1 MDTRILENEVKV
13 ALKCIEKGV
22 NFILEGG
29 AGSGKTYSLISL
41 IETLIIKSSEIKIV
55 CITYT
60 NNAVAEIKSRIDNE
74 NLWVSTIHEFIWHV
88 IKKYQKEIKNEL
100 VLLIN
105 DEIIKEFKKPKDLE
119 NNLITIDYFN
129 NIDVE
134 YDEYYSMNPNA
145 ENKIKI
151 SHDHILILAEKMLDK
166 YKKLSDI
173 LKDIANCIFVDE
185 YQDTSPYIA
194 KILLEHLKKSKKKN
208 VIGFFGDSMQSIYD
222 EGVGD
227 LNKYKLKKIVKKQN
241 RRNPRIVIEIANK
254 FRNDKITQIP
264 SKDKN
269 TPNMDENGVIIEG
282 NIKFIYGKEQE
293 DINFLKNKALFKSW
307 DFLDGRKTKELRLT
321 HKYNSEM
328 AGFKKLYDLYND
340 DLIIILIDKIK
351 KVIDSSSNENN
362 EKSLSKF
369 VLELRPTY
377 NKKDLLEEIINNK
390 IYNSIYQSI
399 ENLAWKDILEKC
411 KINKE
416 SLMSYKFNGING
428 RYETNSHR
436 DKILKKLDVL
446 NELIELYESK
456 KFNEFLKK
464 TNFSIQNK
472 NDKSKLKEIMNFF
485 MLEDRKTIEEVLDFS
500 KKQGLIREDVD
511 FDNYISAKGF
521 YLWERIKKIS
531 FKEYRNSILYLKEF
545 SPISTQHSI
554 KGSEFDNVLVVLE
567 LNWNKYDF
575 KTLFGKGSKNENVKK
590 RTRKLFYVCMTRA
603 KKNLVIYMPTEDLE
617 IINSAKNYFGEENV
631 LSIDS
636 ML

>member
-1 MDTRILENEVKV
+1 MDTRILEDEVKT
-13 ALKCIEKGV
+13 ALQCIEKGE

-41 IETLIIKSSEIKIV
+41 IETLIIKSPKIRII

-74 NLWVSTIHEFIWHV
+74 NLWVSTIHEFIWYI

-119 NNLITIDYFN
+119 NNLITIDYFD

-151 SHDHILILAEKMLDK
+151 SHDHILILAEKMFDK

-208 VIGFFGDSMQSIYD
+208 VIGFFRDSMQSIYD

-269 TPNMDENGVIIEG
+269 APNMDENGVIIEG

-321 HKYNSEM
+321 HKYNAEM

-340 DLIIILIDKIK
+340 DLIIKLIDNIQKN
-351 KVIDSSSNENN
+351 IDNNENKESVLN
-362 EKSLSKF
+362 EL
-369 VLELRPTY
+369 VLQLRPTY
-377 NKKDLLEEIINNK
+377 NKKDLFEKIITNE
-390 IYNSIYQSI
+390 IYNLIYQDI
-399 ENLAWKDILEKC
+399 KNLLWKDVLEKC
-411 KINKE
+411 KISKE
-416 SLMSYKFNGING
+416 SLMSYKFNGISG
-428 RYETNSHR
+428 RYEANSHR

-472 NDKSKLKEIMNFF
+472 NDKSKLKEIMNFLMF
-485 MLEDRKTIEEVLDFS
+485 EDRKTIEEVLDFS

-567 LNWNKYDF
+567 SNWNKYDF

-617 IINSAKNYFGEENV
+617 IINSAKDYFGEENV

>member
-151 SHDHILILAEKMLDK
+151 SHDHILILAEKMFDK

-269 TPNMDENGVIIEG
+269 APNMDENGVIIEG

-293 DINFLKNKALFKSW
+293 DINFLKNKALFKPW
-307 DFLDGRKTKELRLT
+307 NFLNGEQTKELRLT
-321 HKYNSEM
+321 HKYNAEM

-340 DLIIILIDKIK
+340 DLIIKLIDNIQKN
-351 KVIDSSSNENN
+351 IDNNENKESVLN
-362 EKSLSKF
+362 EL
-369 VLELRPTY
+369 VLELRPIY
-377 NKKDLLEEIINNK
+377 NKKDLFEEITGNE
-390 IYNSIYQSI
+390 IYNLIYQDI
-399 ENLAWKDILEKC
+399 KNLLWKNVLEKC
-411 KINKE
+411 KISKE
-416 SLMSYKFNGING
+416 SLMSYKCNGING

-567 LNWNKYDF
+567 SNWNKYDF

-617 IINSAKNYFGEENV
+617 IINSAKDYFGEENV

>member
-1 MDTRILENEVKV
+1 MDTRTLEDEVKV

-41 IETLIIKSSEIKIV
+41 IETLSIKSPKIKIV

-74 NLWVSTIHEFIWHV
+74 NLWVSTIHEFIWYM

-105 DEIIKEFKKPKDLE
+105 DETIKNFKKPKKIE
-119 NNLITIDYFN
+119 NTLITIDYFD

-134 YDEYYSMNPNA
+134 YDEYYSMNPS
-145 ENKIKI
+145 ENKVKI
-151 SHDHILILAEKMLDK
+151 SHDHILILAEKMFNK

-173 LKDIANCIFVDE
+173 LKDTANCIFVDE

-194 KILLEHLKKSKKKN
+194 EILLKHLKKSKKKN

-227 LNKYKLKKIVKKQN
+227 LNEYRLKKIVKKQN

-254 FRNDKITQIP
+254 FRDDKIEQIP
-264 SKDKN
+264 SKDKKA
-269 TPNMDENGVIIEG
+269 PNIDENGVIIEG
-282 NIKFIYGKEQE
+282 NIKFIYGKEPE

-307 DFLDGRKTKELRLT
+307 DFLNGQQTRELRLT
-321 HKYNSEM
+321 HKYNAEM

-340 DLIIILIDKIK
+340 DLIILLIDKIK
-351 KVIDSSSNENN
+351 KNVDNNEN
-362 EKSLSKF
+362 EKKSLNEL
-369 VLELRPTY
+369 VLELRPTH
-377 NKKDLLEEIINNK
+377 NRKDLLEEIISNE
-390 IYNSIYQSI
+390 IYNLIYQDI
-399 ENLAWKDILEKC
+399 KNLLWKDVLEKC
-411 KINKE
+411 KISKE
-416 SLMSYKFNGING
+416 SLMSYKFNGISG
-428 RYETNSHR
+428 KYETNSYR
-436 DKILKKLDVL
+436 DKVLQRLDILS
-446 NELIELYESK
+446 ELIELYESK
-456 KFNEFLKK
+456 KINEFLKK

-472 NDKSKLKEIMNFF
+472 NDKSKLKEIMNYFI
-485 MLEDRKTIEEVLDFS
+485 LEDNKTIEEVLDFS
-500 KKQGLIREDVD
+500 KKQGLIKEDID
-511 FDNYISAKGF
+511 FDNYINVKGF
-521 YLWERIKKIS
+521 YLWKRIKKIS

-554 KGSEFDNVLVVLE
+554 KGNEFDNVLVVLE
-567 LNWNKYDF
+567 SNWNKYDF
-575 KTLFGKGSKNENVKK
+575 ETLFGKGSRNENVIK
-590 RTRKLFYVCMTRA
+590 RTRKLFYVCITRA
-603 KKNLVIYMPTEDLE
+603 KKNLVVYMPTEDLE
-617 IINSAKNYFGEENV
+617 IVASAKEYFGEENV

-636 ML
+636 I

>member
-151 SHDHILILAEKMLDK
+151 SHDHILILAEKMFDK

-269 TPNMDENGVIIEG
+269 APNMDENGVIIEG

-293 DINFLKNKALFKSW
+293 DINFLKNKALFKPW
-307 DFLDGRKTKELRLT
+307 NFLNGEQTKELRLT
-321 HKYNSEM
+321 HKYNAEM

-340 DLIIILIDKIK
+340 DLIIKLIDNIQKN
-351 KVIDSSSNENN
+351 IDNNENKESVLN
-362 EKSLSKF
+362 EL
-369 VLELRPTY
+369 VLELRPIY
-377 NKKDLLEEIINNK
+377 NKKDLFEEITGNE
-390 IYNSIYQSI
+390 IYNLIYQDI
-399 ENLAWKDILEKC
+399 KNLLWKNVLEKC
-411 KINKE
+411 KISKE

-567 LNWNKYDF
+567 SNWNKYDF

-617 IINSAKNYFGEENV
+617 IINSAKDYFGQENV

>member
-41 IETLIIKSSEIKIV
+41 IETLIIKSPKIKIV

-74 NLWVSTIHEFIWHV
+74 NLWVSTIHEFIWCI

-105 DEIIKEFKKPKDLE
+105 DETIKSFKKPKDKDLE

-129 NIDVE
+129 NVDVE
-134 YDEYYSMNPNA
+134 YDEYYSMNPSK
-145 ENKIKI
+145 NKVKI
-151 SHDHILILAEKMLDK
+151 SHDHILILAEKMFEK
-166 YKKLSDI
+166 YKKISDI

-185 YQDTSPYIA
+185 YQDTNLNVA
-194 KILLEHLKKSKKKN
+194 KILLEHLKKSNKKN

-241 RRNPRIVIEIANK
+241 RRNPRRVIEIANK
-254 FRNDKITQIP
+254 FRDDKIIQIP
-264 SKDKN
+264 SKDRKA
-269 TPNMDENGVIIEG
+269 PNMDENGVIIEG
-282 NIKFIYGKEQE
+282 NIKFIYGKEPE
-293 DINFLKNKALFKSW
+293 DINSLKNKALFKSW
-307 DFLDGRKTKELRLT
+307 DFLNGEQTRELRLT
-321 HKYNSEM
+321 HKYNAEM
-328 AGFKKLYDLYND
+328 AGFKKLYNLYND
-340 DLIIILIDKIK
+340 DLIIVLIDKIK
-351 KVIDSSSNENN
+351 KNIDNNENEKKLLN
-362 EKSLSKF
+362 EL

-377 NKKDLLEEIINNK
+377 NRKDLFEKITSNK
-390 IYNSIYQSI
+390 IYKSIYQNI
-399 ENLAWKDILEKC
+399 ENLAWKDVLEKC

-416 SLMSYKFNGING
+416 SLMSYKFNGISG
-428 RYETNSHR
+428 KYEANSYR
-436 DKILKKLDVL
+436 DKVLQRLDIL

-472 NDKSKLKEIMNFF
+472 NDKSKLKEIMNYLI
-485 MLEDRKTIEEVLDFS
+485 LEDRKTIEEVLDFS
-500 KKQGLIREDVD
+500 EKQGLIKEDMD
-511 FDNYISAKGF
+511 FDNYISVKGF
-521 YLWERIKKIS
+521 YLWKRIKKIS

-554 KGSEFDNVLVVLE
+554 KGNEFDNVLVVLE
-567 LNWNKYDF
+567 SNWNKYDF
-575 KTLFGKGSKNENVKK
+575 ETLFGKGSENENVIK
-590 RTRKLFYVCMTRA
+590 RTRKLFYVCITRA
-603 KKNLVIYMPTEDLE
+603 KKNLVIYMPTDDLE
-617 IINSAKNYFGEENV
+617 IVASAKEYFGEENV
-631 LSIDS
+631 LSID
-636 ML
+636 LI

>member
-1 MDTRILENEVKV
+1 MDTRILEDEVKT
-13 ALKCIEKGV
+13 ALQCIEKGE

-41 IETLIIKSSEIKIV
+41 IETLIIKSPKIRIV

-74 NLWVSTIHEFIWHV
+74 NLWVSTIHEFIWYI

-151 SHDHILILAEKMLDK
+151 SHDHILILAEKMFDK

-269 TPNMDENGVIIEG
+269 APNMDENGVIIEG

-293 DINFLKNKALFKSW
+293 DINFLKNKALFKPW
-307 DFLDGRKTKELRLT
+307 NFLNGEQTKELRLT
-321 HKYNSEM
+321 HKYNAEM

-340 DLIIILIDKIK
+340 DLIIKLIDNIQKN
-351 KVIDSSSNENN
+351 IDNNENKESVLN
-362 EKSLSKF
+362 EL
-369 VLELRPTY
+369 VLELRPIY
-377 NKKDLLEEIINNK
+377 NKKDLFEEITGNE
-390 IYNSIYQSI
+390 IYNLIYQDI
-399 ENLAWKDILEKC
+399 KNLLWKNVLEKC
-411 KINKE
+411 KISKE

-567 LNWNKYDF
+567 SNWNKYDF

-617 IINSAKNYFGEENV
+617 IINSAKDYFGEENV

>member
-151 SHDHILILAEKMLDK
+151 SHDHILILAEKMFDK

-269 TPNMDENGVIIEG
+269 APNMDENGVIIEG

-293 DINFLKNKALFKSW
+293 DINFLKNKALFKPW
-307 DFLDGRKTKELRLT
+307 NFLNGEQTKELRLT
-321 HKYNSEM
+321 HKYNAEM

-340 DLIIILIDKIK
+340 DLIIKLIDNIQKN
-351 KVIDSSSNENN
+351 IDNNENKESVLN
-362 EKSLSKF
+362 EL
-369 VLELRPTY
+369 VLELRPIY
-377 NKKDLLEEIINNK
+377 NKKDLFEEITGNE
-390 IYNSIYQSI
+390 IYNLIYQDI
-399 ENLAWKDILEKC
+399 KNLLWKNVLEKC
-411 KINKE
+411 KISKE

>member
-134 YDEYYSMNPNA
+134 YDEYYSMNPN
-145 ENKIKI
+145 ENKVKI
-151 SHDHILILAEKMLDK
+151 SHNHILILAEKMFDK

-173 LKDIANCIFVDE
+173 LKDVANCIFVDE

-269 TPNMDENGVIIEG
+269 APNMDENGVIIEG

-293 DINFLKNKALFKSW
+293 DINFLKNKALFKPW
-307 DFLDGRKTKELRLT
+307 NFLNGEQTKELRLT
-321 HKYNSEM
+321 HKYNAEM

-340 DLIIILIDKIK
+340 DLIIKLIDNIQKN
-351 KVIDSSSNENN
+351 IDNNENKESVLN
-362 EKSLSKF
+362 EL
-369 VLELRPTY
+369 VLELRPIY
-377 NKKDLLEEIINNK
+377 NKKDLFEEITGNE
-390 IYNSIYQSI
+390 IYNLIYQDI
-399 ENLAWKDILEKC
+399 KNLLWKNVLEKC
-411 KINKE
+411 KISKE

>member
-1 MDTRILENEVKV
+1 MDTRILEDEVNT
-13 ALKCIEKGV
+13 ALQCIEKGE

-41 IETLIIKSSEIKIV
+41 IETLIIKLPEIKIV

-105 DEIIKEFKKPKDLE
+105 DETIKNFKKPKDLE
-119 NNLITIDYFN
+119 NTLITIDYFN

-134 YDEYYSMNPNA
+134 YDEYYSMNPN
-145 ENKIKI
+145 ENKVKI
-151 SHDHILILAEKMLDK
+151 SHDHILILAEKMFDR

-173 LKDIANCIFVDE
+173 LKDVANCIFVDE
-185 YQDTSPYIA
+185 YQDTSPYIV

-227 LNKYKLKKIVKKQN
+227 LNKYGLKKIVKKQN

-254 FRNDKITQIP
+254 FRDDKITQIP

-269 TPNMDENGVIIEG
+269 APNMDENGVIIEG

-293 DINFLKNKALFKSW
+293 DINFLKNKVLFKSW
-307 DFLDGRKTKELRLT
+307 NFLNGEQTRELRLT
-321 HKYNSEM
+321 HKYNAEM

-340 DLIIILIDKIK
+340 DLIIKLIDNIQKN
-351 KVIDSSSNENN
+351 IDNNENK
-362 EKSLSKF
+362 ESVLDEL
-369 VLELRPTY
+369 VLELRPIY
-377 NKKDLLEEIINNK
+377 NKKDLFEEITGNE
-390 IYNSIYQSI
+390 IYNLIYQDI
-399 ENLAWKDILEKC
+399 KNLLWKDVLEKC
-411 KINKE
+411 KISKE

-446 NELIELYESK
+446 NELIELYKSK

-472 NDKSKLKEIMNFF
+472 NDKSKLKELMNFLIF
-485 MLEDRKTIEEVLDFS
+485 EDEKTIEEVLEFS
-500 KKQGLIREDVD
+500 KKQGLIKEDMD
-511 FDNYISAKGF
+511 FDNYISVKGF
-521 YLWERIKKIS
+521 YLWKRIKKIS

-554 KGSEFDNVLVVLE
+554 KGSEFDNVLVILE
-567 LNWNKYDF
+567 SNWNKYDF

-617 IINSAKNYFGEENV
+617 IINSAKEYFGEENV

-636 ML
+636 I

>member
-88 IKKYQKEIKNEL
+88 IKNEL

>member
-1 MDTRILENEVKV
+1 MDTRTLEDEVKI
-13 ALKCIEKGV
+13 ALQCIEKGK

-41 IETLIIKSSEIKIV
+41 IETLSIKSPKIKIV

-74 NLWVSTIHEFIWHV
+74 NLWVSTIHEFIWYM

-105 DEIIKEFKKPKDLE
+105 DETIKNFKKPKKLE
-119 NNLITIDYFN
+119 NTLITIDYFD

-134 YDEYYSMNPNA
+134 YDEYYSMNPS
-145 ENKIKI
+145 ENKVKI
-151 SHDHILILAEKMLDK
+151 SHNHILILAEKMFNK

-194 KILLEHLKKSKKKN
+194 EILLKHLKKSKKKN

-227 LNKYKLKKIVKKQN
+227 LNEYRLKKIVKKQN

-254 FRNDKITQIP
+254 FRDDKIEQIP
-264 SKDKN
+264 SKDKKA
-269 TPNMDENGVIIEG
+269 PNMDENGVIIEG
-282 NIKFIYGKEQE
+282 NIKFIYGKEPE

-307 DFLDGRKTKELRLT
+307 DFLNGQQTRELRLT
-321 HKYNSEM
+321 HKYNAEM

-340 DLIIILIDKIK
+340 DLIILLIDKIK
-351 KVIDSSSNENN
+351 KNVDNNENEKRSLN
-362 EKSLSKF
+362 EL
-369 VLELRPTY
+369 VLELKPTH
-377 NKKDLLEEIINNK
+377 NRKDLFEEIISNE
-390 IYNSIYQSI
+390 IYNLIYQDI
-399 ENLAWKDILEKC
+399 KNLLWKDVLEKC
-411 KINKE
+411 KISKE
-416 SLMSYKFNGING
+416 SLISYKFNGISG
-428 RYETNSHR
+428 KYETNSYR
-436 DKILKKLDVL
+436 DKVLQRLDILS
-446 NELIELYESK
+446 ELIELYESK
-456 KFNEFLKK
+456 KINEFLKK

-472 NDKSKLKEIMNFF
+472 NDKSKLKEIMNYFI
-485 MLEDRKTIEEVLDFS
+485 LEDNKTIEEVLDFS
-500 KKQGLIREDVD
+500 KKQGLIKEDID
-511 FDNYISAKGF
+511 FDNYINVKGF
-521 YLWERIKKIS
+521 YLWKRIKKIS

-554 KGSEFDNVLVVLE
+554 KGNEFDNVLVVLE
-567 LNWNKYDF
+567 SNWNKYDF
-575 KTLFGKGSKNENVKK
+575 ETLFGKGSRNENVIK
-590 RTRKLFYVCMTRA
+590 RTRKLFYVCITRA
-603 KKNLVIYMPTEDLE
+603 KKNLVVYMPTEDLE
-617 IINSAKNYFGEENV
+617 IVASAKEYFGEENV

-636 ML
+636 I

>member
-1 MDTRILENEVKV
+1 MYRKRSKFYIR
-13 ALKCIEKGV
+13 G
-22 NFILEGG
+22 ILEGG

-151 SHDHILILAEKMLDK
+151 SHDHILILAEKMFDK

-208 VIGFFGDSMQSIYD
+208 VIGFFWDSMQSIYD

-269 TPNMDENGVIIEG
+269 APNMDENGVIIEG

-293 DINFLKNKALFKSW
+293 DINFLKNKALFKPW
-307 DFLDGRKTKELRLT
+307 NFLNGEQTRELRLT
-321 HKYNSEM
+321 HKYNAEM

-340 DLIIILIDKIK
+340 DLIIKLIDNIQKN
-351 KVIDSSSNENN
+351 IDNNENKESVLN
-362 EKSLSKF
+362 EL
-369 VLELRPTY
+369 VLELRPIY
-377 NKKDLLEEIINNK
+377 NKKDLFEEITGNE
-390 IYNSIYQSI
+390 IYNLIYQDI
-399 ENLAWKDILEKC
+399 KNLLWKNVLEKC
-411 KINKE
+411 KISKE

-567 LNWNKYDF
+567 SNWNKYDF

-617 IINSAKNYFGEENV
+617 IINSAKDYFGEENV

>member
-41 IETLIIKSSEIKIV
+41 IESLIIKSPKIKIA

-74 NLWVSTIHEFIWHV
+74 NLWVSTIHEFIWYI

-105 DEIIKEFKKPKDLE
+105 DETIKSFKKPKDLE

-129 NIDVE
+129 NIDIE
-134 YDEYYSMNPNA
+134 YDEYYSMNPN
-145 ENKIKI
+145 ENKVKI
-151 SHDHILILAEKMLDK
+151 SHDHILILAEKMFEK
-166 YKKLSDI
+166 YKKISDI

-185 YQDTSPYIA
+185 YQDTNPNVA
-194 KILLEHLKKSKKKN
+194 KILLEHLKKSNKKN

-227 LNKYKLKKIVKKQN
+227 LNEYKLKKIVKKQN
-241 RRNPRIVIEIANK
+241 RRNPRIVIETANK
-254 FRNDKITQIP
+254 FRDDNLMQIP
-264 SKDKN
+264 SSDRN
-269 TPNMDENGVIIEG
+269 APNMDKNGVVIEG
-282 NIKFIYGKEQE
+282 NIKFIYGKEPE

-307 DFLDGRKTKELRLT
+307 NFLNGEQTKELRLT
-321 HKYNSEM
+321 HKYNAEM
-328 AGFKKLYDLYND
+328 AGFKKLYNLYND
-340 DLIIILIDKIK
+340 DLIITLIDKIK
-351 KVIDSSSNENN
+351 KDIDNNENE
-362 EKSLSKF
+362 EKSLNKL

-377 NKKDLLEEIINNK
+377 NRKDLFEEITSNE
-390 IYNSIYQSI
+390 IYKSIYQNI
-399 ENLAWKDILEKC
+399 QNLTWKDVLEKC

-416 SLMSYKFNGING
+416 SLMSYKFNGISG
-428 RYETNSHR
+428 RYEANSYR

-472 NDKSKLKEIMNFF
+472 NDKSKLKEIMNYFI
-485 MLEDRKTIEEVLDFS
+485 LEDNKTIEEVLDFS
-500 KKQGLIREDVD
+500 KKQGLIKEDID
-511 FDNYISAKGF
+511 FDNYINVKGF
-521 YLWERIKKIS
+521 YLWKRIKKIS

-554 KGSEFDNVLVVLE
+554 KGNEFDNVLVVLE
-567 LNWNKYDF
+567 SNWNKYDF
-575 KTLFGKGSKNENVKK
+575 ETLFGKGSRNENVIK
-590 RTRKLFYVCMTRA
+590 RTKKLFYVCMTRA

-617 IINSAKNYFGEENV
+617 IIDSVKEYFGEENV

-636 ML
+636 I

>member
-1 MDTRILENEVKV
+1 MDTRTLEDEVKI
-13 ALKCIEKGV
+13 ALQCIEKGK

-41 IETLIIKSSEIKIV
+41 IETLSVKSPKIKIV

-74 NLWVSTIHEFIWHV
+74 NLWVSTIHEFIWYM

-100 VLLIN
+100 ILLIN
-105 DEIIKEFKKPKDLE
+105 DETIKNFKKPKKLE
-119 NNLITIDYFN
+119 NTLITIDYFD

-134 YDEYYSMNPNA
+134 YDEYYSMNPS
-145 ENKIKI
+145 ENKVKI
-151 SHDHILILAEKMLDK
+151 SHNHILILSEKMFNK

-227 LNKYKLKKIVKKQN
+227 LNKYRLKKIVKKQN
-241 RRNPRIVIEIANK
+241 RRNPRRVIEIANK
-254 FRNDKITQIP
+254 FRDDKIAQIP
-264 SKDKN
+264 SKDKKA
-269 TPNMDENGVIIEG
+269 PNMDENGVIIEG
-282 NIKFIYGKEQE
+282 NIKFIYGKEPE

-307 DFLDGRKTKELRLT
+307 DFLNGQQTRELRLT
-321 HKYNSEM
+321 HKYNAEM

-340 DLIIILIDKIK
+340 DLIILLIDKIK
-351 KVIDSSSNENN
+351 KNVDNNENEKKLLN
-362 EKSLSKF
+362 EL
-369 VLELRPTY
+369 VLELRPTH
-377 NKKDLLEEIINNK
+377 NRKDLFEEIISNE
-390 IYNSIYQSI
+390 IYNLIYQDI
-399 ENLAWKDILEKC
+399 KNLLWKDVLGKC

-416 SLMSYKFNGING
+416 SLMSYKFNGISG
-428 RYETNSHR
+428 KYETNSYR
-436 DKILKKLDVL
+436 DKVLQRLDIL

-472 NDKSKLKEIMNFF
+472 NDKNKLKEIMNYLI
-485 MLEDRKTIEEVLDFS
+485 LEDGKTIEEVLNFS
-500 KKQGLIREDVD
+500 EKQGLIKENID
-511 FDNYISAKGF
+511 FDNYIAIKGF

-554 KGSEFDNVLVVLE
+554 KGNEFDNVLVVLE
-567 LNWNKYDF
+567 SNWNKYDF
-575 KTLFGKGSKNENVKK
+575 ETLFGKGSENENVIK
-590 RTRKLFYVCMTRA
+590 RTRKLFYVCITRA
-603 KKNLVIYMPTEDLE
+603 KKNLVIYMPTDDLE
-617 IINSAKNYFGEENV
+617 IVASAKEYFGEENV
-631 LSIDS
+631 LSID
-636 ML
+636 LI

>member
-1 MDTRILENEVKV
+1 MYRKRSKFYIR
-13 ALKCIEKGV
+13 G
-22 NFILEGG
+22 ILEGG

-151 SHDHILILAEKMLDK
+151 SHDHILILAEKMFDK

-208 VIGFFGDSMQSIYD
+208 VIGFFWDSMQSIYD

-269 TPNMDENGVIIEG
+269 APNMDENGVIIEG

-293 DINFLKNKALFKSW
+293 DINFLKNKALFKPW
-307 DFLDGRKTKELRLT
+307 NFLNGEQTKELRLT
-321 HKYNSEM
+321 HKYNAEM

-340 DLIIILIDKIK
+340 DLIIKLIDNIQKN
-351 KVIDSSSNENN
+351 IDNNENKESVLN
-362 EKSLSKF
+362 EL
-369 VLELRPTY
+369 VLELRPIY
-377 NKKDLLEEIINNK
+377 NKKDLFEEITGNE
-390 IYNSIYQSI
+390 IYNLIYQDI
-399 ENLAWKDILEKC
+399 KNLLWKNVLEKC
-411 KINKE
+411 KISKE

-567 LNWNKYDF
+567 SNWNKYDF

-617 IINSAKNYFGEENV
+617 IINSAKDYFGEENV

>member
-1 MDTRILENEVKV
+1 MDTRTLEDEVKI
-13 ALKCIEKGV
+13 ALQCIEKGK

-41 IETLIIKSSEIKIV
+41 IETLSIKSPKIKIV

-74 NLWVSTIHEFIWHV
+74 NLWVSTIHEFIWYM

-105 DEIIKEFKKPKDLE
+105 DETIKNFKKPKKLE
-119 NNLITIDYFN
+119 NTLITIDYFD

-134 YDEYYSMNPNA
+134 YDEYYSMNPS
-145 ENKIKI
+145 ENKVKI
-151 SHDHILILAEKMLDK
+151 SHDHILILAEKMFNK

-173 LKDIANCIFVDE
+173 LKDTANCIFVDE

-194 KILLEHLKKSKKKN
+194 EILLKHLKKSKKKN

-227 LNKYKLKKIVKKQN
+227 LNEYRLKKIVKKQN

-254 FRNDKITQIP
+254 FRDDKIEQIP
-264 SKDKN
+264 SKDKKA
-269 TPNMDENGVIIEG
+269 PNMDENGVIIEG
-282 NIKFIYGKEQE
+282 NIKFIYGKEPE

-307 DFLDGRKTKELRLT
+307 DFLNGQQTRELRLT
-321 HKYNSEM
+321 HKYNAEM

-340 DLIIILIDKIK
+340 DLIILLIDKIK
-351 KVIDSSSNENN
+351 KNVDNNEN
-362 EKSLSKF
+362 EKKSLNEL
-369 VLELRPTY
+369 VLELRPTH
-377 NKKDLLEEIINNK
+377 NRKDLFEEIISNE
-390 IYNSIYQSI
+390 IYNLIYQDI
-399 ENLAWKDILEKC
+399 KNLLWKDVLEKC

-416 SLMSYKFNGING
+416 SLMSYKFNGISG
-428 RYETNSHR
+428 KYETNSYR
-436 DKILKKLDVL
+436 DKVLQRLDILS
-446 NELIELYESK
+446 ELIELYESK
-456 KFNEFLKK
+456 KINEFLKK

-472 NDKSKLKEIMNFF
+472 NDKSKLKEIMNYFI
-485 MLEDRKTIEEVLDFS
+485 LEDNKTIEEVLDFS
-500 KKQGLIREDVD
+500 KKQGLIKEDID
-511 FDNYISAKGF
+511 FDNYINVKGF
-521 YLWERIKKIS
+521 YLWKRIKKIS

-554 KGSEFDNVLVVLE
+554 KGNEFDNVLVVLE
-567 LNWNKYDF
+567 SNWNKYDF
-575 KTLFGKGSKNENVKK
+575 ETLFGKGSENENVIK
-590 RTRKLFYVCMTRA
+590 RTRKLFYVCITRA
-603 KKNLVIYMPTEDLE
+603 KKNLVVYMPTEDLE
-617 IINSAKNYFGEENV
+617 IVASAKEYFGEENV

-636 ML
+636 I

>member
-1 MDTRILENEVKV
+1 MYRKRSKFYIR
-13 ALKCIEKGV
+13 G
-22 NFILEGG
+22 ILEGG

-74 NLWVSTIHEFIWHV
+74 NLWVSTIHEFIWNI

-134 YDEYYSMNPNA
+134 YDEYYSMNPN

-151 SHDHILILAEKMLDK
+151 SHDHILILAEKMFDK

-208 VIGFFGDSMQSIYD
+208 VIGFFWDSMQSIYD

-269 TPNMDENGVIIEG
+269 APNMDENGVIIEG

-293 DINFLKNKALFKSW
+293 DINFLKNKALFKPW
-307 DFLDGRKTKELRLT
+307 NFLNGEQTKELRLT
-321 HKYNSEM
+321 HKYNAEM

-340 DLIIILIDKIK
+340 DLIIKLIDNIQKN
-351 KVIDSSSNENN
+351 IDNNENKESVLN
-362 EKSLSKF
+362 EL
-369 VLELRPTY
+369 VLELRPIY
-377 NKKDLLEEIINNK
+377 NKKDLFEEITGNE
-390 IYNSIYQSI
+390 IYNLIYQDI
-399 ENLAWKDILEKC
+399 KNLLWKDVLEKC
-411 KINKE
+411 KISKE
-416 SLMSYKFNGING
+416 SLMSYKFNGISR

-436 DKILKKLDVL
+436 DRILKKLDVL
-446 NELIELYESK
+446 NELIELYKSK
-456 KFNEFLKK
+456 KFNEFLRK

-472 NDKSKLKEIMNFF
+472 NDKSKLKEIMNYLIF
-485 MLEDRKTIEEVLDFS
+485 EDRKTIEEVLDFS
-500 KKQGLIREDVD
+500 EKQGLIKEDMD
-511 FDNYISAKGF
+511 FDNYISVKGS

-567 LNWNKYDF
+567 SNWNKYDF

-617 IINSAKNYFGEENV
+617 IINSAKDYFGEENV

>member
-1 MDTRILENEVKV
+1 MDTRILEDEVKT
-13 ALKCIEKGV
+13 ALQCIEKGE

-41 IETLIIKSSEIKIV
+41 IETLIIKSPKIRIV

-74 NLWVSTIHEFIWHV
+74 NLWVSTIHEFIWYI

-105 DEIIKEFKKPKDLE
+105 DETIKSFKKPKDLE

-129 NIDVE
+129 NIDIE
-134 YDEYYSMNPNA
+134 YDEYYSMNPN
-145 ENKIKI
+145 ENKVKI
-151 SHDHILILAEKMLDK
+151 SHDHILILAEKMFDK

-173 LKDIANCIFVDE
+173 LKDVANCIFVDE
-185 YQDTSPYIA
+185 YQDTSPYIT

-254 FRNDKITQIP
+254 FRDDKITQIP

-269 TPNMDENGVIIEG
+269 APNMDENGVIIEG

-307 DFLDGRKTKELRLT
+307 NFLNGEQTRELRLT
-321 HKYNSEM
+321 HKYNAEM

-340 DLIIILIDKIK
+340 DLIIKLIDNIQKN
-351 KVIDSSSNENN
+351 IDNNENK
-362 EKSLSKF
+362 ESVLDEL
-369 VLELRPTY
+369 VLELRPIY
-377 NKKDLLEEIINNK
+377 NKKDLFEEITGNE
-390 IYNSIYQSI
+390 IYNLIYQDI
-399 ENLAWKDILEKC
+399 KNLLWKDVLEKC
-411 KINKE
+411 KISKE

-472 NDKSKLKEIMNFF
+472 NDKSKLKELMNFLIF
-485 MLEDRKTIEEVLDFS
+485 EDEKTIEEVLEFS
-500 KKQGLIREDVD
+500 KKQGLIKEDMD
-511 FDNYISAKGF
+511 FDNYISVKGF
-521 YLWERIKKIS
+521 YLWKRIKKIS

-554 KGSEFDNVLVVLE
+554 KGNEFDNVLVVLE
-567 LNWNKYDF
+567 SNWNKYDF
-575 KTLFGKGSKNENVKK
+575 KTLFGKGSGNENVIK

-617 IINSAKNYFGEENV
+617 IVNSAKEYFGEENV

-636 ML
+636 I

>member
-1 MDTRILENEVKV
+1 MYRKRSKFYIR
-13 ALKCIEKGV
+13 G
-22 NFILEGG
+22 ILEGG

-151 SHDHILILAEKMLDK
+151 SHDHILILAEKMFDK

-208 VIGFFGDSMQSIYD
+208 VIGFFWDSMQSIYD

-269 TPNMDENGVIIEG
+269 APNMDENGVIIEG

-293 DINFLKNKALFKSW
+293 DINFLKNKALFKPW
-307 DFLDGRKTKELRLT
+307 NFLNGEQTKELRLT
-321 HKYNSEM
+321 HKYNAEM

-340 DLIIILIDKIK
+340 DLIIKLIDNIQKN
-351 KVIDSSSNENN
+351 IDNNENKESVLN
-362 EKSLSKF
+362 EL
-369 VLELRPTY
+369 VLELRPIY
-377 NKKDLLEEIINNK
+377 NKKDLFEEITGNE
-390 IYNSIYQSI
+390 IYNLIYQDI
-399 ENLAWKDILEKC
+399 KNLLWKNVLEKC
-411 KINKE
+411 KISKE

-567 LNWNKYDF
+567 SNWNKYDF

-617 IINSAKNYFGEENV
+617 IINSAKDYFG

>member
-1 MDTRILENEVKV
+1 MDTRILEDGVKG
-13 ALKCIEKGV
+13 ALQCIEKGE

-41 IETLIIKSSEIKIV
+41 IETLIIKSPEIKIV

-60 NNAVAEIKSRIDNE
+60 NNAVAEIKSRIGSK
-74 NLWVSTIHEFIWHV
+74 NLWVSTIHEFIWHI

-100 VLLIN
+100 ILFIN
-105 DEIIKEFKKPKDLE
+105 DETIKNFKKPKEME
-119 NNLITIDYFN
+119 NTLITIDYFN

-134 YDEYYSMNPNA
+134 YDEYYSMNPN
-145 ENKIKI
+145 ENKVKI
-151 SHDHILILAEKMLDK
+151 SHDHILILTEKMFDK

-222 EGVGD
+222 EGIGD
-227 LNKYKLKKIVKKQN
+227 LKKYNLKKIVKKEN
-241 RRNPRIVIEIANK
+241 RRNPKIVIETANK
-254 FRNDKITQIP
+254 FRDDNLMQIP
-264 SKDKN
+264 SSDRN
-269 TPNMDENGVIIEG
+269 APNMDKNGVVIEG
-282 NIKFIYGKEQE
+282 NIKFIYGKEPE

-307 DFLDGRKTKELRLT
+307 DFLDGKKTKELRLT

-362 EKSLSKF
+362 EKSLSKL

-377 NKKDLLEEIINNK
+377 NKKDLLKEIINNK

-399 ENLAWKDILEKC
+399 ENLAWKNILEKC

-416 SLMSYKFNGING
+416 SLMSYKFNGISE
-428 RYETNSHR
+428 RYETNSYR
-436 DKILKKLDVL
+436 DKVLQRLDIL

-472 NDKSKLKEIMNFF
+472 NDKSKLKEIMNYLI
-485 MLEDRKTIEEVLDFS
+485 LEDGKNNR
-500 KKQGLIREDVD
+500 R
-511 FDNYISAKGF
+511 
-521 YLWERIKKIS
+521 S
-531 FKEYRNSILYLKEF
+531 FKF
-545 SPISTQHSI
+545 
-554 KGSEFDNVLVVLE
+554 F
-567 LNWNKYDF
+567 
-575 KTLFGKGSKNENVKK
+575 
-590 RTRKLFYVCMTRA
+590 
-603 KKNLVIYMPTEDLE
+603 
-617 IINSAKNYFGEENV
+617 
-631 LSIDS
+631 
-636 ML
+636 

>member
-1 MDTRILENEVKV
+1 MDTRILKNEVKV

-41 IETLIIKSSEIKIV
+41 IETLIIKSPEIKIV

-60 NNAVAEIKSRIDNE
+60 NNAVAEIKSRIGSK
-74 NLWVSTIHEFIWHV
+74 NLWVSTIHEFIWHI

-129 NIDVE
+129 NIGIE

-151 SHDHILILAEKMLDK
+151 SHDHILILAEKMFDK

-208 VIGFFGDSMQSIYD
+208 VIGFFWDSMQSIYD

-269 TPNMDENGVIIEG
+269 APNMDENGVIIEG
-282 NIKFIYGKEQE
+282 NVKFIYGKEQE
-293 DINFLKNKALFKSW
+293 DINFLKNKALFKPW
-307 DFLDGRKTKELRLT
+307 NFLNAEQTRELRLT
-321 HKYNSEM
+321 HKYNAEM

-340 DLIIILIDKIK
+340 DLITKLIDNIQKN
-351 KVIDSSSNENN
+351 IDNNENK
-362 EKSLSKF
+362 ESILDKL
-369 VLELRPTY
+369 VLELRPIY
-377 NKKDLLEEIINNK
+377 NKKDLFEEITGNE
-390 IYNSIYQSI
+390 IYNLIYQDI
-399 ENLAWKDILEKC
+399 KNLLWKDVLEKC
-411 KINKE
+411 KISKE

-472 NDKSKLKEIMNFF
+472 NDKSKLKELMNFLMF
-485 MLEDRKTIEEVLDFS
+485 EDRKTIEEVLDFS

-567 LNWNKYDF
+567 SNWNKYDF
-575 KTLFGKGSKNENVKK
+575 KTLFGKGSKDENVKK

-617 IINSAKNYFGEENV
+617 IINSAKDYFGEENV

>member
-1 MDTRILENEVKV
+1 MDTRILEDEVKT
-13 ALKCIEKGV
+13 ALQCIEKGE

-41 IETLIIKSSEIKIV
+41 IETLIIKSPKIRIV

-74 NLWVSTIHEFIWHV
+74 NLWVSTIHEFIWYI

-151 SHDHILILAEKMLDK
+151 SHDHILILAEKMFDK

-173 LKDIANCIFVDE
+173 LKDIANCIFIDE

-269 TPNMDENGVIIEG
+269 APNMDENGVIIEG

-293 DINFLKNKALFKSW
+293 DINFLKNKALFKPW
-307 DFLDGRKTKELRLT
+307 NFLNGEQTKELRLT
-321 HKYNSEM
+321 HKYNAEM

-340 DLIIILIDKIK
+340 DLIIKLIDNIQKN
-351 KVIDSSSNENN
+351 IDNNENKESVLN
-362 EKSLSKF
+362 EL
-369 VLELRPTY
+369 VLELRPIY
-377 NKKDLLEEIINNK
+377 NKKDLFEEITGNE
-390 IYNSIYQSI
+390 IYNLIYQDI
-399 ENLAWKDILEKC
+399 KNLLWKNVLEKC
-411 KINKE
+411 KISKE

-567 LNWNKYDF
+567 SNWNKYDF

>member
-1 MDTRILENEVKV
+1 MDTRTLEDEVKI
-13 ALKCIEKGV
+13 ALQCIEKGK

-41 IETLIIKSSEIKIV
+41 IETLSIKSPKIKIV

-74 NLWVSTIHEFIWHV
+74 NLWVSTIHEFIWYM

-105 DEIIKEFKKPKDLE
+105 DETIKNFKKPKKLE
-119 NNLITIDYFN
+119 NTLITIDYFD

-134 YDEYYSMNPNA
+134 YDEYYSMNPS
-145 ENKIKI
+145 ENKVKI
-151 SHDHILILAEKMLDK
+151 SHDHILILAEKMFNK

-173 LKDIANCIFVDE
+173 LKDTANCIFVDE

-194 KILLEHLKKSKKKN
+194 EILLKHLKKSKKKN

-227 LNKYKLKKIVKKQN
+227 LNEYRLKKIVKKQN

-254 FRNDKITQIP
+254 FRDDKIEQIP
-264 SKDKN
+264 SKDKKA
-269 TPNMDENGVIIEG
+269 PNMDENGVIIEG
-282 NIKFIYGKEQE
+282 NIKFIYGKEPE

-307 DFLDGRKTKELRLT
+307 DFLNGQQTRELRLT
-321 HKYNSEM
+321 HKYNAEM

-340 DLIIILIDKIK
+340 DLIILLIDKIK
-351 KVIDSSSNENN
+351 KNVDNNEN
-362 EKSLSKF
+362 EKKSLNEL
-369 VLELRPTY
+369 VLELRPTH
-377 NKKDLLEEIINNK
+377 NRKDLFEEIISNE
-390 IYNSIYQSI
+390 IYNLIYQDI
-399 ENLAWKDILEKC
+399 KNLLWKDVLEKC

-416 SLMSYKFNGING
+416 SLMSYKFNGISG
-428 RYETNSHR
+428 RYEANSYR

-472 NDKSKLKEIMNFF
+472 NDKSKLKEIMNYFI
-485 MLEDRKTIEEVLDFS
+485 LEDNKTIEEVLDFS
-500 KKQGLIREDVD
+500 KKQGLIKEDID
-511 FDNYISAKGF
+511 FDNYINVKGF
-521 YLWERIKKIS
+521 YLWKRIKKIS

-554 KGSEFDNVLVVLE
+554 KGNEFDNVLVVLE
-567 LNWNKYDF
+567 SNWNKYDF
-575 KTLFGKGSKNENVKK
+575 ETLFGKGSRNENVIK
-590 RTRKLFYVCMTRA
+590 RTRKLFYVCITRA
-603 KKNLVIYMPTEDLE
+603 KKNLVVYMPTEDLE
-617 IINSAKNYFGEENV
+617 IVASAKEYFGEENV

-636 ML
+636 I

>member
-1 MDTRILENEVKV
+1 MYRKRSKFYIR
-13 ALKCIEKGV
+13 G
-22 NFILEGG
+22 ILEGG

-151 SHDHILILAEKMLDK
+151 SHDHILILAEKMFDK

-208 VIGFFGDSMQSIYD
+208 VIGFFWDSMQSIYD

-269 TPNMDENGVIIEG
+269 APNMDENGVIIEG

-293 DINFLKNKALFKSW
+293 DINFLKNKALFKPW
-307 DFLDGRKTKELRLT
+307 NFLNGEQTKELRLT
-321 HKYNSEM
+321 HKYNAEM

-340 DLIIILIDKIK
+340 DLIIKLIDNIQKN
-351 KVIDSSSNENN
+351 IDNKESVLNE
-362 EKSLSKF
+362 L
-369 VLELRPTY
+369 VLELRPIY
-377 NKKDLLEEIINNK
+377 NKKDLFEEITGNE
-390 IYNSIYQSI
+390 IYNLIYQDI
-399 ENLAWKDILEKC
+399 KNLLWKNVLEKC
-411 KINKE
+411 KISKE

-567 LNWNKYDF
+567 SNWNKYDF

-617 IINSAKNYFGEENV
+617 IINSAKDYFGEENV

>member
-13 ALKCIEKGV
+13 ALKCIEKGI

-41 IETLIIKSSEIKIV
+41 IETLIIKSPKIKIV

-74 NLWVSTIHEFIWHV
+74 NLWVSTIHEFIWYI

-105 DEIIKEFKKPKDLE
+105 DETIKSFKKPKDKDLE

-134 YDEYYSMNPNA
+134 YDEYYSMNLSK
-145 ENKIKI
+145 NKVKI
-151 SHDHILILAEKMLDK
+151 SHDHILILAEKMFEK
-166 YKKLSDI
+166 YKKISDI

-185 YQDTSPYIA
+185 YQDTNPNVA
-194 KILLEHLKKSKKKN
+194 KILLEHLKKSNKKN

-227 LNKYKLKKIVKKQN
+227 LNEYKLKKIVKKQN
-241 RRNPRIVIEIANK
+241 RRNPRRVIEIANK
-254 FRNDKITQIP
+254 FRDDKIIQIP
-264 SKDKN
+264 SKDKKA
-269 TPNMDENGVIIEG
+269 PNMDENGVIIEG
-282 NIKFIYGKEQE
+282 NIKFIYGKEPE

-307 DFLDGRKTKELRLT
+307 DFLNGEQTRELRLT
-321 HKYNSEM
+321 HKYNAEM
-328 AGFKKLYDLYND
+328 AGFKKLYNLYND
-340 DLIIILIDKIK
+340 DLIIVLIDKIK
-351 KVIDSSSNENN
+351 KNIDNNENEKKLLN
-362 EKSLSKF
+362 EL

-377 NKKDLLEEIINNK
+377 NRKDLFEEITSNK
-390 IYNSIYQSI
+390 IYESIYQNI
-399 ENLAWKDILEKC
+399 ENLAWKDVLEKC

-416 SLMSYKFNGING
+416 SLMSYKFNGISG
-428 RYETNSHR
+428 KYEANSYR
-436 DKILKKLDVL
+436 DKVLQRLDIL

-464 TNFSIQNK
+464 TKFSIQNK
-472 NDKSKLKEIMNFF
+472 NDKSKLKEMMNYLI
-485 MLEDRKTIEEVLDFS
+485 LEDRKTIEEVLDFS
-500 KKQGLIREDVD
+500 EKQGLIKEDTD
-511 FDNYISAKGF
+511 FDNYISVKGF

-554 KGSEFDNVLVVLE
+554 KGNEFDNVLVVLE
-567 LNWNKYDF
+567 SNWNKYDF
-575 KTLFGKGSKNENVKK
+575 ETLFGKGSENENVIK

-603 KKNLVIYMPTEDLE
+603 KKNLVIYMPTDDLE
-617 IINSAKNYFGEENV
+617 IVASAKEYFGQENV

-636 ML
+636 I

>member
-134 YDEYYSMNPNA
+134 YDEYYSMNLNA

-151 SHDHILILAEKMLDK
+151 SHDHILILAEKMFEK
-166 YKKLSDI
+166 YKKISDI

-269 TPNMDENGVIIEG
+269 APNMDENGVIIEG
-282 NIKFIYGKEQE
+282 NIKFIYGKEPE

-340 DLIIILIDKIK
+340 DLIIKLIDNIQKN
-351 KVIDSSSNENN
+351 IDNNENKESVLN
-362 EKSLSKF
+362 EL
-369 VLELRPTY
+369 VLELRPIY
-377 NKKDLLEEIINNK
+377 NKKDLFEEITGNE
-390 IYNSIYQSI
+390 IYKSIYQNI
-399 ENLAWKDILEKC
+399 QNLTWKDVLEKC

-472 NDKSKLKEIMNFF
+472 NDKSKLKEIMNYFI
-485 MLEDRKTIEEVLDFS
+485 LEDNKTIEEVLDFS

-567 LNWNKYDF
+567 SNWNKYDF

-617 IINSAKNYFGEENV
+617 IINSAKDYFGEENV

>member
-1 MDTRILENEVKV
+1 MDTRILENEVKI

-151 SHDHILILAEKMLDK
+151 SHDHILILAEKLFDK

-269 TPNMDENGVIIEG
+269 APNMDENGVIIEG

-293 DINFLKNKALFKSW
+293 DINFLKNKALFKPW
-307 DFLDGRKTKELRLT
+307 NFLNGEQTKELRLT
-321 HKYNSEM
+321 HKYNAEM

-340 DLIIILIDKIK
+340 DLIIKLIDNIQKN
-351 KVIDSSSNENN
+351 IDNNENKESVLN
-362 EKSLSKF
+362 EL
-369 VLELRPTY
+369 VLELRPIY
-377 NKKDLLEEIINNK
+377 NKKDLFEEITGNE
-390 IYNSIYQSI
+390 IYNLIYQDI
-399 ENLAWKDILEKC
+399 KNLLWKNVLEKC
-411 KINKE
+411 KISKE

-567 LNWNKYDF
+567 SNWNKYDF

-617 IINSAKNYFGEENV
+617 IINSAKDYFGEENV

>member
-151 SHDHILILAEKMLDK
+151 SHDHILILAEKMFDK

-269 TPNMDENGVIIEG
+269 APNMDENGVIIEG

-293 DINFLKNKALFKSW
+293 DINFLKNKALFKPW
-307 DFLDGRKTKELRLT
+307 NFLNGEKTRELRLT
-321 HKYNSEM
+321 HKYNAEM

-340 DLIIILIDKIK
+340 DLIIKLIDNIQKN
-351 KVIDSSSNENN
+351 IDNNENKESVLN
-362 EKSLSKF
+362 EL
-369 VLELRPTY
+369 VLQLRPTY
-377 NKKDLLEEIINNK
+377 NKKDLFEKIITNE
-390 IYNSIYQSI
+390 IYNLIYQDI
-399 ENLAWKDILEKC
+399 KNLLWKDVLEKC
-411 KINKE
+411 KISKE
-416 SLMSYKFNGING
+416 SLMSYKFNGISG
-428 RYETNSHR
+428 RYEANSHR

-472 NDKSKLKEIMNFF
+472 NDKSKLKEIMNFLMF
-485 MLEDRKTIEEVLDFS
+485 EDRKTIEEVLDFS

-567 LNWNKYDF
+567 SNWNKYDF

-617 IINSAKNYFGEENV
+617 IINSAKDYFGEENV

>member
-41 IETLIIKSSEIKIV
+41 IETLIIKSPKIKIV

-60 NNAVAEIKSRIDNE
+60 NNAVAEIKARIDNE
-74 NLWVSTIHEFIWHV
+74 NLWVSTIHEFIWYI

-105 DEIIKEFKKPKDLE
+105 DETIKSFKKPKDKDLE

-134 YDEYYSMNPNA
+134 YDEYYSMNPI
-145 ENKIKI
+145 ENKVKI
-151 SHDHILILAEKMLDK
+151 SHDHILILAEKIFEK
-166 YKKLSDI
+166 YKKISDI

-185 YQDTSPYIA
+185 YQDTNPNVA
-194 KILLEHLKKSKKKN
+194 KILLEHLKKSNKKN

-241 RRNPRIVIEIANK
+241 RRNPRRVIEIANK
-254 FRNDKITQIP
+254 FRDDKIIQIP
-264 SKDKN
+264 SKDRKA
-269 TPNMDENGVIIEG
+269 PNMDKNRVIIEG
-282 NIKFIYGKEQE
+282 SIKFIYGKERE
-293 DINFLKNKALFKSW
+293 DINFLKNKVLFKSW
-307 DFLDGRKTKELRLT
+307 DFLNGEQTRELRLT
-321 HKYNSEM
+321 HKYNAEM

-340 DLIIILIDKIK
+340 DLIIVLIDKIK
-351 KVIDSSSNENN
+351 KNIDNKNE
-362 EKSLSKF
+362 EKSLNEL

-377 NKKDLLEEIINNK
+377 NRKDLFEEIISNET
-390 IYNSIYQSI
+390 YNLIYQDI
-399 ENLAWKDILEKC
+399 KNLLWKDILEKC
-411 KINKE
+411 KISKE
-416 SLMSYKFNGING
+416 SLMSYKFNGISG
-428 RYETNSHR
+428 KYEANSYR
-436 DKILKKLDVL
+436 DKVLQRLDILS
-446 NELIELYESK
+446 ELIELYESK
-456 KFNEFLKK
+456 KINEFLKK

-472 NDKSKLKEIMNFF
+472 NDKNKLKEIMNYLI
-485 MLEDRKTIEEVLDFS
+485 LEDGKTIEEVLNFS
-500 KKQGLIREDVD
+500 EKQGLIKENID
-511 FDNYISAKGF
+511 FDNYIAIRGF

-554 KGSEFDNVLVVLE
+554 KGNEFDNVLVVLE
-567 LNWNKYDF
+567 SNWNKYDF
-575 KTLFGKGSKNENVKK
+575 ETLFGKGSTNENVIK
-590 RTRKLFYVCMTRA
+590 RTRKLFYVCITRV
-603 KKNLVIYMPTEDLE
+603 KKNLVVYMPTEDLE
-617 IINSAKNYFGEENV
+617 IVDSAKGYFGEENV

-636 ML
+636 I